1 MKQTLNEGTGGQW
14 EEEIG
19 FSWGTP
25 VGQQG
30 GVFAGVLK
38 AMQISTG
45 EDRNAGHFRWAAS
58 PKARVRGLDFYPS
71 VSFPRLSCQGTWS
84 LFGSLVWVTHYL
96 GEPAGWRSAQVG
108 ALLVLPFGK
117 RPSPSSSKDTFH
129 PVRPFISSL
138 FIYATCS
145 SPCYVPAS
153 EVQGCLKKT
162 QTPPLKGSLSMFQSS
177 LCYFLARCLI
187 SLDLSFLIWKMEIHL
202 ILLYLTIKRVHC
214 WIIFKR

>member
-1 MKQTLNEGTGGQW
+1 MPAPPGTVLDAAEIREEIRHGPCSQGVYRFGDTDVKGIVIYNTSAMKQTLNEGTGGQW

-71 VSFPRLSCQGTWS
+71 VSFPSALTSGELESVWFTRMGHPLPGWACRLEISTSG
-84 LFGSLVWVTHYL
+84 GSFSV
-96 GEPAGWRSAQVG
+96 
-108 ALLVLPFGK
+108 ALWEAPLTKLLQ
-117 RPSPSSSKDTFH
+117 RYIPSSPTIHF
-129 PVRPFISSL
+129 F
-138 FIYATCS
+138 A
-145 SPCYVPAS
+145 
-153 EVQGCLKKT
+153 
-162 QTPPLKGSLSMFQSS
+162 
-177 LCYFLARCLI
+177 
-187 SLDLSFLIWKMEIHL
+187 IHL
-202 ILLYLTIKRVHC
+202 CNMLEPLLCASFGGTGMS
-214 WIIFKR
+214 